1 MIGHQTMKIYGTRR
15 QMQML
20 RDQLEIMGME
30 FEILED
36 GMPGNL
42 EELTVPDFD
51 SFVAFDIETS
61 GTFGAAKGDTPS
73 EITEIGAVKV
83 EHGKVVSRFSSLC
96 NPGRKITPIATKV
109 THITD
114 AMVLSEPPVE
124 TVIRIFAEFVGDSI
138 LVGHNIKSSDLHY
151 ITTAAN
157 RAGVAFEN
165 KFFDTYLYAKT
176 LKEQQGWENVKL
188 EYLSKVFGIT
198 QNEAHRAWCDAEAN
212 VGVYFKLKEL

>member
-1 MIGHQTMKIYGTRR
+1 M
-15 QMQML
+15 
-20 RDQLEIMGME
+20 
-30 FEILED
+30 
-36 GMPGNL
+36 
-42 EELTVPDFD
+42 
-51 SFVAFDIETS
+51 
-61 GTFGAAKGDTPS
+61 
-73 EITEIGAVKV
+73 KV
-83 EHGKVVSRFSSLC
+83 ENGKVVSRFSSLC

-109 THITD
+109 THLTD
-114 AMVLSEPPVE
+114 AMVASEPPVDV
-124 TVIRIFAEFVGDSI
+124 VIRQFAEFAEGYI
-138 LVGHNIKSSDLHY
+138 LVGHYIKSSDLHY